1 MKNKINLKMLQK
13 VLKRASYEIW
23 GWRGERDQIRW
34 GFTSFDIGF
43 CFEGSEKLFDVVSII
58 VIIFVFLFEGGE
70 YCFVFY
76 LFQFYYCYFIY
87 VEFIL

>member
-1 MKNKINLKMLQK
+1 MLQK

-34 GFTSFDIGF
+34 GFTSPDIGL
-43 CFEGSEKLFDVVSII
+43 CSEGSEKLPDAASTI
-58 VIIFVFLFEGGE
+58 VTTFVLLFEGGE

-76 LFQFYYCYFIY
+76 LSQFYHCYSIY
-87 VEFIL
+87 VESIL